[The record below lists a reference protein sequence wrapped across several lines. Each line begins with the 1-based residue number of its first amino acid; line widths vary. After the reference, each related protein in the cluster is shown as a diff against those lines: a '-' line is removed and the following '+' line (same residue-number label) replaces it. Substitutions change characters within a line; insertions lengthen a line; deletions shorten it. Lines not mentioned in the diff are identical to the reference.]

1 MASWLQGLAGW
12 VRRRPDSWAAEVAF
26 RRAWNSLY
34 RYPPPPGRRGMIL
47 PISSWSMGSW
57 APGPL
62 AEGQLAWTA
71 PGWIRGRLAAVVAGG
86 GSCAASPL
94 LRWPSLLFR
103 GSWCWGGCPLPRL
116 VAPVWL
122 RTALPCPV
130 LVGGAPHWAPVWQGY
145 SSTRHRSGFLW
156 APPTQDTGRCCRG
169 CLFGVLQAVGIRRA
183 DGMLVMT
190 VAPPRVCVLMAG
202 LSWGAMIAH
211 APQVCSPTQPESNQ
225 SDSGQVKL

>member
-1 MASWLQGLAGW
+1 
-12 VRRRPDSWAAEVAF
+12 
-26 RRAWNSLY
+26 
-34 RYPPPPGRRGMIL
+34 MIL

-71 PGWIRGRLAAVVAGG
+71 PGWIRWRLATVVAGG

-94 LRWPSLLFR
+94 LRWPSLPFR

-116 VAPVWL
+116 VGSSL
-122 RTALPCPV
+122 GFGTALPCPV
-130 LVGGAPHWAPVWQGY
+130 LVGGAPHWAPVWQGS
-145 SSTRHRSGFLW
+145 SSTRHRSGFPW
-156 APPTQDTGRCCRG
+156 APPTQDTGRCCTRDVY
-169 CLFGVLQAVGIRRA
+169 LEFQADVIRRA
-183 DGMLVMT
+183 DGTLVMT

-202 LSWGAMIAH
+202 LSWDAMIAH

-225 SDSGQVKL
+225 SDSGQVRL

>member
-1 MASWLQGLAGW
+1 
-12 VRRRPDSWAAEVAF
+12 
-26 RRAWNSLY
+26 
-34 RYPPPPGRRGMIL
+34 
-47 PISSWSMGSW
+47 MGPW

-62 AEGQLAWTA
+62 AEGRLAWAA

-94 LRWPSLLFR
+94 LRWPSLPFR

-130 LVGGAPHWAPVWQGY
+130 LVGGAPHWAPVWQGR

-156 APPTQDTGRCCRG
+156 APPTQDTGRCSTRDIYWS
-169 CLFGVLQAVGIRRA
+169 LQAGGIRRA
-183 DGMLVMT
+183 DGKLVMT
-190 VAPPRVCVLMAG
+190 LAPLSSVCVDGWFILG
-202 LSWGAMIAH
+202 CH
-211 APQVCSPTQPESNQ
+211 DCSCTPGVQPHPARVQSVWLRPGEAVNQ
-225 SDSGQVKL
+225 PSTTHTLHSEYMTILTIGSSLDSLASKVYLLAL